1 MSSSDLVRIPT
12 ATIRSSSGTGVL
24 DSWNY
29 TATVNGFPTMT
40 WRTHGDSA
48 GLVLP
53 VTAQDNIDLMSK
65 VQTATFSGMLE
76 EFEAEMTDG
85 NGGTL
90 TMKGYEMAP
99 SFTTGLGASGVTH
112 NGIHSASIITS
123 FRPYIY
129 TDGKLD
135 MLGSEPLSEANITS
149 RVAKILEIIYS
160 QFNSDDEDLQYIHSR
175 NAELLE
181 DVKTML
187 DVSSTFVQEIED
199 IKNPTVHSSINSWI
213 LSTLRSPGIDL
224 FSALSLVAREFKLF
238 YAPPVVEIN
247 PWGYFSTIS
256 EAFGGGLAR
265 IVTLGTTTQ
274 ISFLPGSRTV
284 LPLGKV
290 HVLGLRTEILG
301 ENGNTGNPQLS
312 EAKYPGFPDRPFPGR
327 TDAIPPPVFLGTEI
341 LPPRP
346 PAGDGNTP
354 PDPAEQAA
362 ARVAEAFSKNLADL
376 GKPVIELCKH
386 FAKVY
391 FYQNTLALS
400 TAVVTL
406 ALDLTTEWQVG
417 MRYIIKLGEGDDS
430 QTLFKGFLSG
440 LTHSAQ
446 TEGNG
451 GAARTTLNFT
461 YVEIGDFSLADLIA
475 DA

>member
-1 MSSSDLVRIPT
+1 MSSTNFVRIPK
-12 ATIRSSSGTGVL
+12 ATIQSSSGTGVL

-29 TATVNGFPTMT
+29 AASVNGFPTMS

-53 VTAQDNIDLMSK
+53 VTAQDNINLMSK
-65 VQTATFSGMLE
+65 IQTATFSGMLE

-90 TMKGYEMAP
+90 TMKGYEMTP
-99 SFTTGLGASGVTH
+99 SFTTGVGASGVTH
-112 NGIHSASIITS
+112 NGIHGASIITT

-129 TDGKLD
+129 TDGNLD
-135 MLGSEPLSEANITS
+135 MLGSEPLSESNITS
-149 RVAKILEIIYS
+149 RVARILEIIYS
-160 QFNSDDEDLQYIHSR
+160 QFRKNDEDLQYIHSR

-187 DVSSTFVQEIED
+187 DVSTTFVQEIED

-213 LSTLRSPGIDL
+213 LATLRSPGIDL
-224 FSALSLVAREFKLF
+224 FSALTLVAREFKLF
-238 YAPPVVEIN
+238 YAPPVDEIY
-247 PWGYFSTIS
+247 PWGYFSTVS
-256 EAFGGGLAR
+256 EAFTGGLER
-265 IVTLGTTTQ
+265 EVTLGTTTQ

-301 ENGNTGNPQLS
+301 ENGNTGNPELS

-341 LPPRP
+341 LPQP
-346 PAGDGNTP
+346 PAGDGKTP

-362 ARVAEAFSKNLADL
+362 ARVAEAASSNLADL

-400 TAVVTL
+400 TAVINL
-406 ALDLTTEWQVG
+406 ALDLTTGWEVG
-417 MRYIIKLGEGDDS
+417 IRYTIKLGEGDDS
-430 QTLFKGFLSG
+430 QTLFKGFLNG
-440 LTHSAQ
+440 LTHSVQ
-446 TEGNG
+446 TEGSG